1 MKLLNMT
8 VFTLCFVLSVNAS
21 STYRSGNI
29 YRVAQTDTIANDL
42 FCSARYLDIDGEV
55 KGDVYAGAQQ
65 INIQGKIKDDLWVWS
80 EITNIN
86 GEIGD
91 GIVGFSK
98 DININGK
105 VYGDIRAGC
114 AALRIQEGSE
124 IFGDIYVWCGSLF
137 IEKAVIH
144 GKILGGCGEAYLN
157 GRFNSDIELK
167 PEKIEFGE
175 SFHSEGAVLLHLSE
189 EAKESLKNIPEN
201 VQIEIEDVEHFYCG
215 FFFYWFFVAALIIGI
230 LIIALFKGFYLDLI
244 SIGKKKW
251 LTNTGIGFVFI
262 IIVPVLVVLA
272 LLVLPLAFFIGAFY
286 LTLIYLSK
294 IFTAF
299 IIGNLLQKK
308 ILGGSQ
314 IYLYIGY
321 ALGILLLTLLFQ
333 IPWIGIV
340 IKILTLFFGSGTFL
354 YYLWNLRGK
363 KA

>member
-1 MKLLNMT
+1 MAAI
-8 VFTLCFVLSVNAS
+8 TLCFVLSVNAS

-42 FCSARYLDIDGEV
+42 FCSARYLDIEGLVE
-55 KGDVYAGAQQ
+55 GDVYAAAQQ
-65 INIQGKIKDDLWVWS
+65 INIRGKIKDDLWVWG

-114 AALRIQEGSE
+114 RTLRIQEGSE
-124 IFGDIYVWCGSLF
+124 IFGDIYAGCGYLF

-157 GRFNSDIELK
+157 GLFDGNIELK
-167 PEKIEFGE
+167 VEKIEFGE
-175 SFHSEGAVLLHLSE
+175 SFHCEGTVLLHLSE
-189 EAKESLKNIPEN
+189 KAKQALENIPEN
-201 VQIEIEDVEHFYCG
+201 VQIEIEEEKHFYCG

-251 LTNTGIGFVFI
+251 LTNTGIGFAFI
-262 IIVPVLVVLA
+262 IIVPVLIVLA

-286 LTLIYLSK
+286 LILIYLSK

-333 IPWIGIV
+333 IQWIGII